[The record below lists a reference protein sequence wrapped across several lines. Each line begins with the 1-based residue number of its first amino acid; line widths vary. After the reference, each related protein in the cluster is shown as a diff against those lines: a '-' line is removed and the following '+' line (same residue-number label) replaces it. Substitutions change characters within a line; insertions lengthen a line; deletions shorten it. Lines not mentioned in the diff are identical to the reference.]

1 MTIKRICDFIF
12 VFAYILTFH
21 NFMIPV
27 EVKYFKITVLIRVTG
42 FLFQLL
48 LTNVKCGRPLDR
60 TSFGN
65 GNKTK

>member
-1 MTIKRICDFIF
+1 
-12 VFAYILTFH
+12 
-21 NFMIPV
+21 MISV